1 MECYETAIKSQ
12 PKKEIENDDGIIVDN
27 ALAFKL
33 NSINYY
39 SQIESQNR
47 PLLKSPI
54 RKDSFFGDTSI
65 REEESADE
73 TDQPDEKGERFY
85 MPDFGTNLM
94 RYIFNQNDTTT
105 HSEIKRDIQD
115 TVKTDVYQ
123 HCLDQ

>member
-1 MECYETAIKSQ
+1 MIALNLNDIYQLECYETAIKSQ
-12 PKKEIENDDGIIVDN
+12 PNKEIENDDGIIVDN

-65 REEESADE
+65 REEDSADE
-73 TDQPDEKGERFY
+73 TDQRDEQGE
-85 MPDFGTNLM
+85 N
-94 RYIFNQNDTTT
+94 
-105 HSEIKRDIQD
+105 
-115 TVKTDVYQ
+115 
-123 HCLDQ
+123 